1 MHDVRES
8 GASLHCNAEAAKP
21 VAPNI
26 PATKELT
33 ITGARQ
39 VRVSDFGRFALS
51 TCVAAAML
59 TGCGGSQPPIGAGAM
74 PQIVAVAAHG

>member
-8 GASLHCNAEAAKP
+8 GASLHCDAEAAKP

-51 TCVAAAML
+51 TCVAAAMVAAC
-59 TGCGGSQPPIGAGAM
+59 GGGSQPPIGAWM
-74 PQIVAVAAHG
+74 PKS